1 MTQTTQMTP
10 PRRLSASLM
19 PVLAAVTLAA
29 CAPAQSP
36 AQDPAVSRSGPE
48 NPLAGSTLSRMVAP
62 PPGAPSGTCWQRDVT
77 PAVIE
82 TVTERV
88 AMPSSG
94 AAAAAGDADRAAG
107 PMVIRS
113 QTHQRIVRDRKA
125 LVFETPCPPV
135 FTPEFIKSIQRA
147 LMARGAYA
155 GAITGHYDRPTRAAL
170 RRYQARGGLDS
181 DILSMANARALG
193 LVAYDFG
200 QTP

>member
-1 MTQTTQMTP
+1 MTQTTPMTP
-10 PRRLSASLM
+10 PRRLSAGLM

-29 CAPAQSP
+29 CAPAQAP
-36 AQDPAVSRSGPE
+36 AQGPAVSRSGPE

-88 AMPSSG
+88 AMPSPG
-94 AAAAAGDADRAAG
+94 TAAAGNADRAGG

-113 QTHQRIVRDRKA
+113 QTHQRIVRDRKT

-155 GAITGHYDRPTRAAL
+155 GAITGHYDQPTRAAL
-170 RRYQARGGLDS
+170 RRYQARVGLDS

-200 QTP
+200 QTR